1 MKYLFFTFSLIA
13 GIILGGKVKASSSC
27 DYGLYLRSH
36 SVGGPERTCLF
47 LDDNHPFIVQQEFSI
62 SFQMYIRSNEPDYG
76 SILHLRLNNGQ
87 IIHLSL
93 IGGEG
98 EHQPALVLNDGINH
112 IDHPIERERWIDVSV
127 QLRRK
132 DNIVEVIYDG
142 THTSA
147 TIPLQRLENVMALFG
162 RMEGYQADVAPVNIK
177 NIRISQ
183 DGKHTREWKLQK
195 HNDDL
200 CYDEQ
205 IGAIARAQFPFWLI
219 DNHIEWK
226 PIYQTHIFGKLNV
239 AFDAREA
246 RFFLVDERK
255 IKELDENGIVQREIS
270 INGGYPA
277 INYSNHIVY
286 DTLRNELVSYS
297 LRQGKK
303 SSFSFSIGMWS
314 NQEPCTDE
322 PRYSNHARTFNPADS
337 SFYFFGGYGFY
348 QYRSDLFRMKS
359 GSERVEQVEYERP
372 FYPRFSS
379 AMAVVGDE
387 LYIFGG
393 RGNKYGK
400 QELTSE
406 YFYGLCALNLRTK
419 ESRLV
424 WKRLQAQENTIMA
437 SSMYF
442 NPADSSFYAVSL
454 EKGGTLWKVSIKDS
468 ICSEVS
474 KPIKNLTG
482 YQDMDFS
489 LYASPAHSKFFL
501 VMDKIQNDRSH
512 MLFIYSINM
521 PLLDEADIRQATPN
535 ETSGSFQHIYIYSV
549 LIVLLLTGAIFY
561 LRRKSEKENKN
572 IPQQNEEAV
581 AVTEE
586 TTSTLHSCESDQEE
600 QLGDMPSLDS
610 IVQSIQEKETVLPAQ
625 TVEPTTNYYDRS
637 QGAISLL
644 GCFNVRDKK
653 GCDITANFTPRL
665 KQLLILL
672 VLYSEKYSQGILASK
687 ATEILWPDKEERAA
701 RNNRNV
707 TLRKLRILLE
717 SIGDVEII
725 TENNFLHIRWGEDV
739 FCDYH
744 TTLACIRDFHGQED
758 EELLNRILELLLYGP
773 LLPNTILNWLDNFKD
788 AYSSNA
794 IDLLRNLLELELQ
807 HGRQEI
813 VLRLAD
819 IMFLHDPLNEE
830 ALTAKCAV
838 LSAQGKKGI
847 ARNVYDRFC
856 KEYHESM
863 GEKYKVEFADL

>member
-1 MKYLFFTFSLIA
+1 
-13 GIILGGKVKASSSC
+13 
-27 DYGLYLRSH
+27 
-36 SVGGPERTCLF
+36 
-47 LDDNHPFIVQQEFSI
+47 
-62 SFQMYIRSNEPDYG
+62 
-76 SILHLRLNNGQ
+76 
-87 IIHLSL
+87 
-93 IGGEG
+93 
-98 EHQPALVLNDGINH
+98 
-112 IDHPIERERWIDVSV
+112 
-127 QLRRK
+127 
-132 DNIVEVIYDG
+132 
-142 THTSA
+142 
-147 TIPLQRLENVMALFG
+147 
-162 RMEGYQADVAPVNIK
+162 
-177 NIRISQ
+177 
-183 DGKHTREWKLQK
+183 
-195 HNDDL
+195 
-200 CYDEQ
+200 
-205 IGAIARAQFPFWLI
+205 
-219 DNHIEWK
+219 
-226 PIYQTHIFGKLNV
+226 
-239 AFDAREA
+239 
-246 RFFLVDERK
+246 
-255 IKELDENGIVQREIS
+255 
-270 INGGYPA
+270 
-277 INYSNHIVY
+277 
-286 DTLRNELVSYS
+286 
-297 LRQGKK
+297 
-303 SSFSFSIGMWS
+303 
-314 NQEPCTDE
+314 
-322 PRYSNHARTFNPADS
+322 
-337 SFYFFGGYGFY
+337 
-348 QYRSDLFRMKS
+348 MKS

-687 ATEILWPDKEERAA
+687 ATEILWPDKEETAA